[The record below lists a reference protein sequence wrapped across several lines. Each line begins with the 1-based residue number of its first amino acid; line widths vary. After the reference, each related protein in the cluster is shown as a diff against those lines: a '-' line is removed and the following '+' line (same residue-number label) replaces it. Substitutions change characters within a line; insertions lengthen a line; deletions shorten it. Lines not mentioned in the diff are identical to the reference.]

1 MRRSGSAGRNVASAP
16 PSCDDPR
23 RIRARISTACRNRSP
38 HSKGEFRRRSWQ
50 VAWLSLLGLSDR
62 PIGRS
67 RQPLS
72 CHNGLNEPNNRTKQ
86 APAGATEEREPRKK
100 ERKRVERVARTPE
113 TRKTDAMTGWGD
125 PPLAFQ

>member
-1 MRRSGSAGRNVASAP
+1 MRRSGSDGRNVASAP

-23 RIRARISTACRNRSP
+23 RIRARKSTACRNRFP

-50 VAWLSLLGLSDR
+50 VAWLNLLGLSNR

-72 CHNGLNEPNNRTKQ
+72 CHNGLNEPNNRTEQ
-86 APAGATEEREPRKK
+86 APARATTPMLELDRQLSAVIDDERAHEVEYARRCEEH
-100 ERKRVERVARTPE
+100 
-113 TRKTDAMTGWGD
+113 
-125 PPLAFQ
+125 